1 MVLEPSVTETMAA
14 TNSTTIAATS
24 LTMAASSSSSF
35 PSSSSVNVLN
45 QPLLLL
51 SNMANMM
58 TIKLDNTNYIVW
70 RHQITM
76 VLKTYSLFELIE
88 KPQLIPDQYLKD
100 LSGAYTTVV
109 NPDFLIWKSKEK
121 ALLTFTS
128 SILTPTI
135 LAITMGCSSAL
146 KVWKVLENR
155 FSSIS
160 RSHVL
165 NLKGE
170 FHNIKKGTD
179 LVDLYLQ
186 KIKVV
191 RDKLLA
197 VGVIMDDEE
206 LLHITLKGLL
216 KEYNA
221 FRSTIRT
228 RSTHVSFNELSTMFN
243 VEDESLNDGSK
254 IKDTIFAM
262 AATTTPKPNNNG
274 FNQFFN
280 RGRGRDHSNNR
291 GGRGGRGSN
300 GLNSLLSISFNK
312 FNLILMVLS
321 QKGQFVKFV
330 ERLVIW
336 HLIVTI
342 GWTMLIKESIH
353 QPNLQLWPL
362 HPMLASIKISPGLL
376 IVLQQIMLH
385 PILVILAFLSPIKVK
400 IRSL

>member
-14 TNSTTIAATS
+14 TNSTTITATS

-243 VEDESLNDGSK
+243 VEDESLNDGSE

-336 HLIVTI
+336 HLIV
-342 GWTMLIKESIH
+342 
-353 QPNLQLWPL
+353 
-362 HPMLASIKISPGLL
+362 KISPGLL

>member
-243 VEDESLNDGSK
+243 VEDESLNDGSE

-274 FNQFFN
+274 FNQFFI

-336 HLIVTI
+336 HLIV
-342 GWTMLIKESIH
+342 
-353 QPNLQLWPL
+353 
-362 HPMLASIKISPGLL
+362 KISHGLL